1 MIDLAITI
9 LCTGV
14 GSGALFLSL
23 ACAHRIVSETRMK
36 KSALE
41 RSLQAEEPQQA
52 VDELQ
57 QRLEEFRRA
66 RFGPTM
72 QQGSPHSQKIQKNR

>member
-1 MIDLAITI
+1 
-9 LCTGV
+9 
-14 GSGALFLSL
+14 
-23 ACAHRIVSETRMK
+23 MK